1 MGIYARNI
9 SNLSM
14 KELDKNIRH
23 IEEVIAEKKVQIQR
37 IERRMTN
44 PVFAEKYGNAR
55 LAILENSLCILENK
69 LDINNHVLDE
79 ICDRTCE
86 EIQQL
91 KRDGKWDC
99 DEQPNEEEG

>member
-37 IERRMTN
+37 IERRMKN
-44 PVFAEKYGNAR
+44 PVFA
-55 LAILENSLCILENK
+55 
-69 LDINNHVLDE
+69 
-79 ICDRTCE
+79 
-86 EIQQL
+86 
-91 KRDGKWDC
+91 
-99 DEQPNEEEG
+99 